1 MVHARSRSGGL
12 LRIFCRH
19 HEERL
24 LFSIFYSRG
33 ESFQGNNYFLCSLLL
48 NLNLTLWQKS
58 LIPIKFQTQSSLGLK
73 CLQAAGHQLIRRES
87 FFIDTYTV
95 IDRRHG
101 SVVPILRYLNF
112 LDTFQIQ
119 FSKISRANKE
129 ASIRKLQCSMLLL
142 L

>member
-1 MVHARSRSGGL
+1 MFA
-12 LRIFCRH
+12 
-19 HEERL
+19 
-24 LFSIFYSRG
+24 
-33 ESFQGNNYFLCSLLL
+33 SFELELDFVAKVIDSYQIS
-48 NLNLTLWQKS
+48 
-58 LIPIKFQTQSSLGLK
+58 TQSSLGLK

-95 IDRRHG
+95 IDRRG